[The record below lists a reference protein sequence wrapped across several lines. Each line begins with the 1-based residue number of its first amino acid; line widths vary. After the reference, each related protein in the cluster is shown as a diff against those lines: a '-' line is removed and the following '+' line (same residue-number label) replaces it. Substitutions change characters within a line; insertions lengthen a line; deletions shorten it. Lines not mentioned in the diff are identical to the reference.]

1 MYLNLILVKIWSA
14 RRARRG
20 FVTLLHSFQPKSNKV
35 NVLDWN
41 VRNVVCLLGCEE
53 RSILAR
59 RPRPKFHAAVHG
71 RTNVPMV
78 TPNRSGRTGTFL
90 HNEKKT
96 CLSSSLVYS
105 FFFFL
110 SAVSRRWTSSTCR
123 QLIAAWNNFSATC
136 DTSVQFHWQFFK
148 KNY

>member
-1 MYLNLILVKIWSA
+1 M
-14 RRARRG
+14 
-20 FVTLLHSFQPKSNKV
+20 LHSFQPKSNKV

-90 HNEKKT
+90 HNEKKN
-96 CLSSSLVYS
+96 LFVVVASLFV
-105 FFFFL
+105 FFFYPPCPGVGRRLTAVNL
-110 SAVSRRWTSSTCR
+110 SPRETISPRH
-123 QLIAAWNNFSATC
+123 ATRPFN
-136 DTSVQFHWQFFK
+136 SIGNFK
-148 KNY
+148 KK